1 MVVGLIINKERENNI
16 QNLTIKMN
24 ESQPLKREWEWAVT
38 RRRRRPLIANL
49 FSILAVGHVSLWAL
63 AGFTYMC
70 VFAQYIIINRLTLLQ
85 RAAAFNSF
93 CNILEIYV
101 EFILHC
107 YANFSLLSLSQRAI
121 HVWRC
126 IKYLLMTIEHCCV
139 DYVHKFYK
147 FPPCTLA
154 EISLCL
160 MCC

>member
-1 MVVGLIINKERENNI
+1 MCWVISYTQFFPTKRVLKSCGLNNKQRTGKYI

-24 ESQPLKREWEWAVT
+24 ESQQSLKREWAV
-38 RRRRRPLIANL
+38 RRRRSPLFANK

-101 EFILHC
+101 EFIFHC
-107 YANFSLLSLSQRAI
+107 YANFSLLSLSQRAE
-121 HVWRC
+121 
-126 IKYLLMTIEHCCV
+126 Y
-139 DYVHKFYK
+139 
-147 FPPCTLA
+147 
-154 EISLCL
+154 
-160 MCC
+160 MCEDA